1 MRSRDLR
8 LKCLM
13 MALGYA
19 TDKKENNVDLDV
31 VLFHINSIHRFSQLK
46 AIVKPANKLQALFH
60 SFFNFFHSYFCCF
73 ILPRQKRPSNFLT
86 LNKVLFFNTFLDVVK
101 HPFHLKRST
110 LSSDRFSK
118 IYCMLRTLLLYSA
131 FLLLA
136 FLKSIHKQDLL
147 YMKTDA
153 Y

>member
-1 MRSRDLR
+1 MTHQKWCIVQLNKVNSF
-8 LKCLM
+8 LKTLLNSVNPLNLLINC
-13 MALGYA
+13 
-19 TDKKENNVDLDV
+19 K
-31 VLFHINSIHRFSQLK
+31 LFFTHFLT
-46 AIVKPANKLQALFH
+46 
-60 SFFNFFHSYFCCF
+60 FFHSYFCCF

>member
-1 MRSRDLR
+1 MFLY
-8 LKCLM
+8 LL
-13 MALGYA
+13 LY
-19 TDKKENNVDLDV
+19 N
-31 VLFHINSIHRFSQLK
+31 
-46 AIVKPANKLQALFH
+46 
-60 SFFNFFHSYFCCF
+60 SFFFLNPQLNLLINCKSFFTCF
-73 ILPRQKRPSNFLT
+73 LIIFLLHFICSILPRQKRPSNFLT

>member
-1 MRSRDLR
+1 MLFSSHFLLRSI
-8 LKCLM
+8 KN
-13 MALGYA
+13 YS
-19 TDKKENNVDLDV
+19 NNSSL
-31 VLFHINSIHRFSQLK
+31 LSFT
-46 AIVKPANKLQALFH
+46 KPANKLQALFH